1 VHDDIPRA
9 EKDPNPPT
17 QYHQIEEK
25 LMFALGLLLVL
36 LGAAL
41 VAAEAHVPSHG
52 ALGSGAVVA
61 LALGVALLFS
71 AAGSAALV
79 AVFAALGVALAGGGW
94 MLVLVRKGLATRRL
108 SERNTLIGRVGVARA
123 PDCVFVDGALWRARL
138 WGLEDE
144 APLARGDPV
153 VVEHVN
159 GLTLTVRPA
168 EEWEVA
174 P

>member
-1 VHDDIPRA
+1 V
-9 EKDPNPPT
+9 
-17 QYHQIEEK
+17 
-25 LMFALGLLLVL
+25 FALGLLFVV

-52 ALGSGAVVA
+52 VLGSGAVAA
-61 LALGVALLFS
+61 LAVGVALLFS
-71 AAGSAALV
+71 ATGSAALV
-79 AVFAALGVALAGGGW
+79 AVFAGLAVAAAGGAW
-94 MLVLVRKGLATRRL
+94 LLVLVRKALATRRL
-108 SERNTLIGRVGVARA
+108 RERNTLVGRVGFARA

-138 WGLEDE
+138 WNLEDE